1 MTKKLITLLLG
12 FIILTNLIHTTAY
25 AAPSPDPWIQNKSM
39 WCWAS
44 AVKMVA
50 LNYHPFML
58 PADYKPYN
66 QQNGIRQQ
74 YSAYDEATQKYT
86 VDPVQEYIVH
96 TFATKEIQQSGHDN
110 VGGNGKNKMTALSA
124 LTGAEVNSF
133 GDWQRNL
140 FKSNSIRQKYIDE
153 QLENN
158 KWVIAD
164 AFSLSRK
171 AHSYV
176 ITNKNPDNSYTM
188 YDPWS
193 GKYLTKSSSE
203 WFEHGF
209 KAEALNNEN
218 AIVTMVIYFES

>member
-1 MTKKLITLLLG
+1 MTKKTTLFILG
-12 FIILTNLIHTTAY
+12 FIMLTNLINTTAY

-50 LNYHPFML
+50 LNYHSFIL
-58 PADYKPYN
+58 PSDYKQFN
-66 QQNGIRQQ
+66 EQIGIRQQ
-74 YSAYDEATQKYT
+74 YSAYDEATQKYM
-86 VDPVQEYIVH
+86 VDPIQEYIVH
-96 TFATKEIQQSGHDN
+96 TFATKEIEQAGHDN

-124 LTGAEVNSF
+124 LTGAEVYSF

-140 FKSNSIRQKYIDE
+140 FKSSSIRQKYIDD
-153 QLENN
+153 QLANN

-171 AHSYV
+171 AHSYI

-193 GKYLTKSSSE
+193 GKYLTKAASE
-203 WFEHGF
+203 WFENGF
-209 KAEALNNEN
+209 KAEALNNET
-218 AIVTMVIYFES
+218 AIVTMVIYIE